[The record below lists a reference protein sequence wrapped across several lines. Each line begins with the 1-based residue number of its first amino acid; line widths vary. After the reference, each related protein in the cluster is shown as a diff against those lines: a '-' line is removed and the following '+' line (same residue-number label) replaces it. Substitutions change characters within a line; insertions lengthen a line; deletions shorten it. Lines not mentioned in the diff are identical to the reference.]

1 LAALECDVL
10 IVFGKDDPW
19 CKPAFAK
26 KMLQSLDTRHPD
38 KVHRYV
44 ELSNVGHCPNH
55 EAPQAV
61 AQLLGLW
68 INAATTTERRTM
80 ELVQGQEQVFREQ
93 WGDIIAK
100 ERQKDAILLGI
111 VDRLATAFVG

>member
-1 LAALECDVL
+1 MLQALE
-10 IVFGKDDPW
+10 K
-19 CKPAFAK
+19 
-26 KMLQSLDTRHPD
+26 RHPE

-61 AQLLGLW
+61 ARLLSAW
-68 INAATTTERRTM
+68 ADAAPATSTANNNNINNNNNNVCNRRTVQ
-80 ELVQGQEQVFREQ
+80 LVPRGKETFREQ
-93 WGDIIAK
+93 WGEITVQ
-100 ERQKDAILLGI
+100 ERQPDEIPVSF